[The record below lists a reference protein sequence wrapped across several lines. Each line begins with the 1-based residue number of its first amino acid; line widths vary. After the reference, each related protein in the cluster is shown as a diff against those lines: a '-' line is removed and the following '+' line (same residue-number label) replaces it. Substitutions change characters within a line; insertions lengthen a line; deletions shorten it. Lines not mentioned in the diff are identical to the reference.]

1 MYNMHLG
8 IKRLFI
14 VFPFRLTKGKLLPR
28 AFDHVLWVACI
39 SRKEMLL
46 ASCVFYL
53 GCRTNKN
60 SFCFLF

>member
-1 MYNMHLG
+1 MHLG

-14 VFPFRLTKGKLLPR
+14 VFPFISTMGKLLPR
-28 AFDHVLWVACI
+28 AFDHVLRVACM
-39 SRKEMLL
+39 SRKEMFL

-53 GCRTNKN
+53 GCPTNKN